1 MLAWL
6 GQPERAVQ
14 FWLGKHCVLLA
25 WLGLLLA
32 GVSAPQGSGIS
43 MCWFQDATGIP
54 CPGCGMTRSLSCAL
68 RGMFLESVAYHP
80 MGILILALFLFTA
93 GQSLLPKVYR
103 EGIERCLQARA
114 MFFNALYLVF
124 VISFVSFGAM
134 RALHTLVSTRL

>member
-32 GVSAPQGSGIS
+32 VISAPHGSGIS
-43 MCWFQDATGIP
+43 LCWFQEATGIP

-68 RGMFLESVAYHP
+68 RGMFLESVQYHP
-80 MGILILALFLFTA
+80 MGIMILALFLFTA
-93 GQSLLPKVYR
+93 GQSLLPKAYR
-103 EGIERCLQARA
+103 EGIVRCLQSRA

-124 VISFVSFGAM
+124 VISFVSFGVV
-134 RALHTLVSTRL
+134 RALHELVATRL